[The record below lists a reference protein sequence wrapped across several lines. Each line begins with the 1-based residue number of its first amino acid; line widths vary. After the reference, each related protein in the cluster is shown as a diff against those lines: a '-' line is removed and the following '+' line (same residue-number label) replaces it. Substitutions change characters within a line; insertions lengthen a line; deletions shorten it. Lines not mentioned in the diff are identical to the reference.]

1 MDEDKQIGLDVL
13 RQLNRYKSDRAIAI
27 NKMILEL
34 TAELDEIGYRIETK
48 YLPGAGWV
56 SEIVNNNTG
65 ENHESKLRERKE

>member
-1 MDEDKQIGLDVL
+1 MGKDRSQKEIRD
-13 RQLNRYKSDRAIAI
+13 LNKYRSERAIAI

-34 TAELDEIGYRIETK
+34 TAELDELGFRKETK

>member
-1 MDEDKQIGLDVL
+1 MGKDRSRKEMRD
-13 RQLNRYKSDRAIAI
+13 LNKYRSKRAIAI

-65 ENHESKLRERKE
+65 ENHESKLRERRE